1 MSGIHQFLPMLAKG
15 DGVGNN
21 ARAMAKRLAEL
32 GIPSRFYADLD
43 KAGEASGGHLDY
55 AKTAEP
61 GDILLYHV
69 ATSSPMTTYLAR
81 RSEPLGVVYQNITP
95 PEYFAPY
102 DARAAAVQK
111 RAQGEVET
119 LAERALLAMT
129 PSAYNAEDLH
139 AAGYR
144 EVAEFPIIFDPAD
157 FLGPSSPRVAE
168 VLAGLRTKGFANWL
182 FVGRLVPNKAQERLI
197 MALHAH
203 REAYGDTAVLHLV
216 GRPSYPGYVAALH
229 GLAEELGVGDR
240 VNFVMGVSEEELAAF
255 YRGSDLFVSASEHE
269 GFCMPIVEAL
279 FHGLPVMA
287 YDAGAVPE
295 TLGIG
300 GVHLSDRDPAKMAG
314 WAELLANDPELRSR
328 LRRLGREQLTR
339 VAPSATIPAFD
350 RAIGR
355 LIELAGSPLAPNFE
369 ARSSIVTET
378 REILERLSEQ
388 GEEEPA

>member
-21 ARAMAKRLAEL
+21 ARAMAKRLAEV
-32 GIPSRFYADLD
+32 GIPSRFYSDVD
-43 KAGEASGGHLDY
+43 NIGEASGGHLDY
-55 AKTAEP
+55 AKVAEE

-69 ATSSPMTTYLAR
+69 ATSSPMTTYLAH
-81 RSEPLGVVYQNITP
+81 RSEPLGIVYHNITP
-95 PEYFAPY
+95 PEYFAAY

-111 RAQGEVET
+111 RAEGEVEA
-119 LAERALLAMT
+119 LAERTLLAMT
-129 PSAYNAEDLH
+129 PSAYNAEDLYE
-139 AAGYR
+139 ARYL
-144 EVAEFPIIFDPAD
+144 EVAEFPLIFDPAD
-157 FLGPSSPRVAE
+157 FLGPSSPRVEE
-168 VLAGLRTKGFANWL
+168 VLSGLRTKGFANWL

-229 GLAEELGVGDR
+229 GLADELGLADR
-240 VNFVMGVSEEELAAF
+240 VNFVMGVSEAELAAF
-255 YRGSDLFVSASEHE
+255 YRSSDLFISASEHE
-269 GFCMPIVEAL
+269 GFCIPIVEAL

-300 GVHLSDRDPAKMAG
+300 GIHLPDRDPATMAA
-314 WAELLANDPELRSR
+314 WTELIATDAELRSR

-339 VAPSATIPAFD
+339 VAPTATIPAFD
-350 RAIGR
+350 RAIAR
-355 LIELAGSPLAPNFE
+355 LIELAGS
-369 ARSSIVTET
+369 
-378 REILERLSEQ
+378 
-388 GEEEPA
+388 

>member
-1 MSGIHQFLPMLAKG
+1 MIGIHQFLPMLAKG

-43 KAGEASGGHLDY
+43 KTGEASGGHLDY
-55 AKTAEP
+55 AKAAEA

-95 PEYFAPY
+95 PEYFATF

-111 RAQGEVET
+111 RALGEVDA
-119 LAERALLAMT
+119 LAERTLLAMT
-129 PSAYNAEDLH
+129 PSAYNAWDLH
-139 AAGYR
+139 QAGYR
-144 EVAEFPIIFDPAD
+144 EVAEFPIIFDPTD
-157 FLGPSSPRVAE
+157 FLGSSSPRVEE
-168 VLAGLRTKGFANWL
+168 VLTGLRTKGFANWL

-203 REAYGDTAVLHLV
+203 REAYGDTAVLHLI

-229 GLAEELGVGDR
+229 RLAGELGLADR

-255 YRGSDLFVSASEHE
+255 YRGSDLFASASEHE

-300 GVHLSDRDPAKMAG
+300 GIHLPDRDPATIAA
-314 WAELLANDPELRSR
+314 WAELIATDTGLRAH

-339 VAPSATIPAFD
+339 VAPTATIPAFD
-350 RAIGR
+350 RAIAR
-355 LIELAGSPLAPNFE
+355 LIELAGSPLKPNFE
-369 ARSSIVTET
+369 APSAIVAEA
-378 REILERLSEQ
+378 REILDRLSDQ
-388 GEEEPA
+388 SDEEFA